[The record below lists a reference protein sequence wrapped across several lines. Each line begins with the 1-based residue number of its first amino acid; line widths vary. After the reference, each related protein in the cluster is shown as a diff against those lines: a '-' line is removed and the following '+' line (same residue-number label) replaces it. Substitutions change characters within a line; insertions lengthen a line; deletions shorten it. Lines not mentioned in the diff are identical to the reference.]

1 MAEPDSVQS
10 AVQAYYNTEAE
21 HEWQRADRHRME
33 FAVTFR
39 AMADHLP
46 RPGTGESPV
55 RVLDCGCGPG
65 RYAIT
70 LAQQGY
76 AVTLFDLSPAELTL
90 AQERAQAAGVTFA
103 GVEQGT
109 ATDMSR
115 FPDESFDVVL
125 LMGPLYHLLEE
136 AGRRQAL
143 AEAYRVANP
152 GGMVWAA
159 FITRYAAH
167 RDAAARDPLIPLA
180 EPDVDRRLLETG
192 QLPPRPG
199 GGFIA
204 YQAHPNEVA
213 PLCRSVGLD
222 VETLLGVEGLVSM
235 LEGSINTLEGAAWDY
250 WVNLNYTL
258 ASDPSIH
265 GSAAHLLAICR
276 KPRWRTVLRTI
287 VQRLASSGIA
297 YRVVGGTALALRG
310 LPVPVHDLDLEMPV
324 VEDVYRFGELFSQ
337 NATMP
342 VAWREGPAVRSHFGR
357 FQVEGVTVE
366 AMGGL
371 EWHRDGRWVPSLS
384 ATSDCVALDGL
395 AVPVLELEEE
405 ALACLRRGRLERVAL
420 ALPHCN
426 PERLQT
432 LLAEAARNG
441 MF

>member
-1 MAEPDSVQS
+1 MTTQISVQS
-10 AVQAYYNTEAE
+10 AVQAYYNDDAE
-21 HEWQRADRHRME
+21 REWQRADRHRME
-33 FAVTFR
+33 FAVTLR
-39 AMADHLP
+39 ALADHLP
-46 RPGTGESPV
+46 SPGDGNSPV
-55 RVLDCGCGPG
+55 RVLDCGGGPG
-65 RYAIT
+65 RYAIA

-76 AVTLFDLSPAELTL
+76 AVTLFDLSTTELAL

-109 ATDMSR
+109 ALDLSR
-115 FPDESFDVVL
+115 FPDESFDVAL

-136 AGRRQAL
+136 TERRQAL
-143 AEAYRVANP
+143 AEAYRVTKP

-167 RDAAARDPLIPLA
+167 RDAAARDPNIPLV
-180 EPDVDRRLLETG
+180 EPEVDRRLLETG

-204 YQAHPNEVA
+204 YQAHPTEVE

-235 LEGSINTLEGAAWDY
+235 IEDGVNALEGAAWDY

-265 GSAAHLLAICR
+265 GSTAHLLAVCR
-276 KPRWRTVLRTI
+276 KPRWRAVLRTI
-287 VQRLASSGIA
+287 IQRLAASDIA

-310 LPVPVHDLDLEMPV
+310 LPVPVRDLDLEMSV
-324 VEDVYRFGELFSQ
+324 ADVYRFGDLFAQ
-337 NATMP
+337 YAVEP
-342 VAWREGPAVRSHFGR
+342 VAWRETADVRSHFGR
-357 FQVEGVTVE
+357 FEIGGMVVE

-371 EWHRDGRWVPSLS
+371 EWRRGDRWAPSML
-384 ATSDCVALDGL
+384 ATADTADLDGL
-395 AVPVLELEEE
+395 AAPVPELEEDV
-405 ALACLRRGRLERVAL
+405 LAYLRRGRLERAAL

-426 PERLQT
+426 PERFQA
-432 LLAEAARNG
+432 LLTAAALHG